1 MTYDPQAQQLLDM
14 AGVPVTVTHCDDQ
27 IHGFFWFV
35 NHMKSADRAVAEA
48 GAAIR
53 DAVAAASA

>member
-14 AGVPVTVTHCDDQ
+14 IGE
-27 IHGFFWFV
+27 
-35 NHMKSADRAVAEA
+35 S

-53 DAVAAASA
+53 DAGTAEAPA